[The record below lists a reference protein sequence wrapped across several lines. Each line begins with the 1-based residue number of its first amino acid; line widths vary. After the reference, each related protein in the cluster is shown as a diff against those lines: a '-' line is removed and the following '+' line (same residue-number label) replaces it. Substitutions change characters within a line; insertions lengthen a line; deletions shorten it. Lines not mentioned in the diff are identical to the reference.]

1 MIRLNNMSKK
11 TDTHSD
17 ISQIGNVD
25 QIREILFGSQTREL
39 NQRFDMIEKE
49 IHSLKDEVYA
59 KIQQNHNDFNA
70 YVEGEFEAI
79 SKKIKSIS
87 SQQQME
93 FNDIR
98 DISTKQEKR
107 LQSSIDIVEE
117 ELNAKRE
124 QLQKSQ
130 LENRDML
137 RLEMKTLKDELL
149 KALGERTTQLQDEKL
164 SKDDAA
170 DIMME
175 VAIKM
180 KGTQLE
186 QITQIDG
193 KK

>member
-164 SKDDAA
+164 SRDDAA

>member
-1 MIRLNNMSKK
+1 MTRLNKMSKK

-164 SKDDAA
+164 SRDDAA

>member
-117 ELNAKRE
+117 ELNTKRE

-164 SKDDAA
+164 SRDDAA

>member
-1 MIRLNNMSKK
+1 MSKK

-149 KALGERTTQLQDEKL
+149 KALGERATQLQDEKL